1 MKLLQILS
9 IALVG
14 LLAMQCGD
22 STTENTTPAPVTQ
35 VQADTFP
42 SIPIPKLQDLWE
54 NCDYIDYVFYQ
65 LPISMSL
72 DQDNSIKYAL
82 SHISSS
88 GAPKK
93 PECKSI
99 GRVFYQVKGENQ
111 EEAELYFSEGCTF
124 FVFLENGKPKYG
136 NYMTPTGAQYLN
148 NTFQSA
154 SGNGQ

>member
-1 MKLLQILS
+1 MKFLQIL
-9 IALVG
+9 ALCLVG
-14 LLAMQCGD
+14 LLAMHCSD
-22 STTENTTPAPVTQ
+22 SATTDNTTSPPVQ

-42 SIPIPKLQDLWE
+42 SVPIAKLQDLWN
-54 NCDYIDYVFYQ
+54 NCDYIDYLFYE

-88 GAPKK
+88 GAPRK

-124 FVFLENGKPKYG
+124 FVFLEDGKPKYG